1 MTRSISL
8 AAATA
13 LCLVSTA
20 TAQQTAPIQQL
31 PTPQA
36 SAETEALGPKGF
48 AQRAAAT
55 NEFEILSAEL
65 ALKQSQDEEVRAFA
79 RTMLDDHKRAQKQ
92 LTEAAKADS
101 IAMVLE
107 LSVEQKQTLT
117 ALEQA
122 EESQFDPAYMSSQ
135 MKAHDQAIR
144 LLGAY
149 ADHGSAG
156 SLKTYAIANYP
167 LVRMHKVRAQSQT
180 NP

>member
-1 MTRSISL
+1 MIRSTSL

-20 TAQQTAPIQQL
+20 MAQQAAPIQQL
-31 PTPQA
+31 PTPEA
-36 SAETEALGPKGF
+36 SAETKALGPAEF
-48 AQRAAAT
+48 AQQAAAT
-55 NEFEILSAEL
+55 NEFEILAAEL
-65 ALKQSQDEEVRAFA
+65 ALKRSQNDEVKDFA
-79 RTMLDDHKRAQKQ
+79 RTMLDDYKRAQGQ
-92 LTEAAKADS
+92 LSEAAKADS
-101 IAMVLE
+101 IAMVME
-107 LSVEQKQTLT
+107 LSMEQKQTLT

-122 EESQFDPAYMSSQ
+122 EQSQFDPAYMSSQ
-135 MKAHDQAIR
+135 MKASDQAIR

-149 ADHGSAG
+149 ADHGPAG

>member
-1 MTRSISL
+1 MIRFISL

-13 LCLVSTA
+13 FSLGSTA
-20 TAQQTAPIQQL
+20 MAQQTTPIQQL

-36 SAETEALGPKGF
+36 SAETKALGPAEF
-48 AQRAAAT
+48 LQQAAAI
-55 NEFEILSAEL
+55 NESEILAAEL
-65 ALKQSQDEEVRAFA
+65 ALKRSQDEQVRTFA
-79 RTMLDDHKRAQKQ
+79 RTMLDDHKRAQDQ

-101 IAMVLE
+101 IALILE
-107 LSVEQKQTLT
+107 LSMQQKQTLT

-122 EESQFDPAYMSSQ
+122 EESQFDAAYMSSR

-167 LVRMHKVRAQSQT
+167 LVRMHKVRAQTQA